1 MITCYSPLSECA
13 VLVGAAVDVSVA
25 RDNRGVPDEKLHT
38 WFKAEETYARAA
50 AASWIGDPRV
60 RQVLDEARPAAVT
73 ACDFLLR
80 FMHDQIQT
88 TRFCWRV
95 CRIGPL
101 LPDGRE
107 DHGPFRDDST
117 DPWLLTEK
125 EREIAGYLAALF
137 HQKVVLA
144 VAQNLAEAGVPLDP
158 EWPGDQAVLAVLLL
172 LPAVGYDIPWDG
184 PIAEFAEQIQPPGV
198 SAFDPD
204 GRSTSARDG
213 RPEKMAIN
221 ADRIR
226 KDVRQRKGASNLKP
240 RYAAG
245 EQRATWQLTAKRR
258 EILAEIISENPEITV
273 QTILMTY
280 DYSEKRPGGR
290 LRHRL
295 KQWCEAEGLAEPDRP
310 SETTLYNDFGKI
322 RVATLEPPAG
332 LADGKVSG

>member
-1 MITCYSPLSECA
+1 MLVA
-13 VLVGAAVDVSVA
+13 VAEDVGAQ
-25 RDNRGVPDEKLHT
+25 RDNRRVSDDKLRV
-38 WFKAEETYARAA
+38 WFKAEATYARAA

-60 RQVLDEARPAAVT
+60 RQVLDEVRPAAAT

-80 FMHDQIQT
+80 FMHDQVQT
-88 TRFCWRV
+88 TRFCWWV

-101 LPDGRE
+101 LPDGQE
-107 DHGPFRDDST
+107 DHGPFRSDSA
-117 DPWLLTEK
+117 DPWLLTEQ
-125 EREIAGYLAALF
+125 EREVAGYLAALF

-144 VAQNLAEAGVPLDP
+144 VAQVLAEAGVPLDP

-172 LPAVGYDIPWDG
+172 LPVAGYEIPWDG

-198 SAFDPD
+198 SAFDPA

-226 KDVRQRKGASNLKP
+226 KDIRQRKGAPGLKP

-245 EQRATWQLTAKRR
+245 ERRTTWQLTAKRR
-258 EILAEIISENPEITV
+258 EILAELISERPEITV
-273 QTILMTY
+273 LAVLMTY
-280 DYSEKRPGGR
+280 DFSENQPGGR

-295 KQWCEAEGLAEPDRP
+295 KEWCAAEGLAEPDKP
-310 SETTLYNDFGKI
+310 SEATLYNDFAEI
-322 RVATLEPPAG
+322 RAAAPEPLEG
-332 LADGKVSG
+332 LADGKTPG